1 MFANRI
7 LGQEFF
13 HVINL
18 QVVMDLVQG
27 CVVWLTG
34 LPGAGKTTIARIV
47 ENELRGKGVNVEVLD
62 GDEVRKNLSPELGFS
77 KQDRETHAKRVVY
90 ISKLLS
96 RNNVVT
102 LVALISPYRA
112 FRQYARETIGRDFV
126 EVWVKASSET
136 CRKRDPKGLYKKAE
150 EGKITNLTGPQDP
163 YEPPTNPEM
172 VIDTENEGPDAS
184 ARKVVEYLE
193 RHFMRPLN
201 SDAA

>member
-1 MFANRI
+1 
-7 LGQEFF
+7 LSK
-13 HVINL
+13 
-18 QVVMDLVQG
+18 G
-27 CVVWLTG
+27 CVIWLTG
-34 LPGAGKTTIARIV
+34 LPGAGKTTIAKIV
-47 ENELRGKGVNVEVLD
+47 ENELLAKGVGVEVLD

-102 LVALISPYRA
+102 LVALISPYRE

-136 CRKRDPKGLYKKAE
+136 CRKRDPKGLYKKAQ

-163 YEPPTNPEM
+163 YEPPLNPEM
-172 VIDTENEGPDAS
+172 VIDTESEAPEAS
-184 ARKVVEYLE
+184 AKKVIDYVAK
-193 RHFMRPLN
+193 HFM
-201 SDAA
+201 